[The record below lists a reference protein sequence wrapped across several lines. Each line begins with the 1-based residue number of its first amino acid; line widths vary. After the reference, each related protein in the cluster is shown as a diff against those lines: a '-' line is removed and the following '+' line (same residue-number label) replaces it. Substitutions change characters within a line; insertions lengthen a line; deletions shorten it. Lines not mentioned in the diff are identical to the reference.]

1 MKKTLS
7 RLALLATGLLLA
19 TGAALPLLRTIEW
32 QELDDAARTRAPGA
46 FLQLSQGTTHYV
58 LTGPADGR
66 PVVLVHGF
74 SVPSYIWDG
83 TAEALAAAG
92 FRVLRYDLWGR
103 GWSDR
108 PDVVYDFALFEGQL
122 TELLDAVG
130 LTGPVDLVG
139 LSMGGALVA
148 GYAANHPER
157 VRRVALVD
165 PFHRAADLGLLE
177 VRGVGD
183 WLAHVT
189 WAPGLAQGQRSDF
202 VHPERFPDWAE
213 RYTEQMRYD
222 GFVRALLSTGRAF
235 LSQDPLPY
243 FQGLAARKKPVLLV
257 WGTRDTTTPF
267 SGSVLLRDVLHPEFL
282 AVEGAGHLPH
292 LEQPD

>member
-235 LSQDPLPY
+235 LS
-243 FQGLAARKKPVLLV
+243 
-257 WGTRDTTTPF
+257 
-267 SGSVLLRDVLHPEFL
+267 
-282 AVEGAGHLPH
+282 
-292 LEQPD
+292 